1 MSHDNFDHISWR
13 QTFSELQMDR
23 DIEARVVASFVL
35 EGDSD
40 LAADAARKY
49 AMLSDLVRAHIALLP
64 DTIRGKDA
72 N

>member
-1 MSHDNFDHISWR
+1 
-13 QTFSELQMDR
+13 MDR

-35 EGDSD
+35 EGDWD

-49 AMLSDLVRAHIALLP
+49 AMMSDLVRAHIALLP
-64 DTIRGKDA
+64 ETIRGKDA